1 MIKYSLIVF
10 LLFSCVPDFQH
21 KELVP
26 YYILHDNSSK
36 VWIINHLYKD
46 GVDQIPLSVSY
57 KNMIVFHDTGNCYI
71 YKLKNI
77 NENQGRKASFFIEND
92 NKELRLEFN
101 NETWSF
107 YIQEFNEEKI
117 KLKSK
122 DESNSYTMELISFP
136 EL

>member
-1 MIKYSLIVF
+1 MIKYFFIVF

-21 KELVP
+21 KELIP

-36 VWIINHLYKD
+36 VWIINHLYKN
-46 GVDQIPLSVSY
+46 GSDQVPLSVSY
-57 KNMIVFHDTGNCYI
+57 KKMIVFHASRNCYV
-71 YKLKNI
+71 YKLSNI
-77 NENQGRKASFFIEND
+77 KENQGRKASFFIENE

-107 YIQEFNEEKI
+107 YIQEFSEEKI

-122 DESNSYTMELISFP
+122 DENNSYTLELVSFP
-136 EL
+136 EM